1 MYKQIRDLREDADKL
16 QTDIADYLKYT
27 QVCYSN
33 YEMGKRDIP
42 TDVLIALADY
52 YHTSIDYLLGITNE
66 KEPYPRCERQ
76 LLLSG

>member
-1 MYKQIRDLREDADKL
+1 MKYKRIRDLREDADKL
-16 QTDIADYLKYT
+16 QKDIADYLKCT

-66 KEPYPRCERQ
+66 KEPYPRCER
-76 LLLSG
+76 